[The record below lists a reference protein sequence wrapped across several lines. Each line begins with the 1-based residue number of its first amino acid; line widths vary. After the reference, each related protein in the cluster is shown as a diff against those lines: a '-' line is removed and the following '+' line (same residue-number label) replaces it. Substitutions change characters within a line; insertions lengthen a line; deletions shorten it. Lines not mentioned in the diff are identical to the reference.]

1 MPFIFFPLSYISLS
15 LFLYEYYVAY
25 FITIAILTLF
35 YVKSAWFPLVKNF
48 ILSLFF
54 ILISPFVFEYFDN
67 EIFNI
72 YLFFDLNHFYYFVGG
87 EVAYILSLLHCF
99 IFFLGYNRKK
109 YL

>member
-1 MPFIFFPLSYISLS
+1 MLIILLSFYLKMTWLPSPKSFILA
-15 LFLYEYYVAY
+15 LFL
-25 FITIAILTLF
+25 
-35 YVKSAWFPLVKNF
+35 
-48 ILSLFF
+48 
-54 ILISPFVFEYFDN
+54 ILIGPFLLNYFDN

-72 YLFFDLNHFYYFVGG
+72 YLFFDWNHLYYFVGG